1 MRFKKNS
8 TFMTLVKYAIFG
20 LSVQCF
26 VFAPILAKADSGA
39 LESVK
44 EVKIVIDN
52 ETSLKDAFAIIESNS
67 IFRFAYDKKDVNLRS
82 KLQLS
87 EGEYSVADLLD
98 QISSQTRLSFK
109 QINNT
114 IYVKKEKEILREVDF
129 PGIEAATKSSKG
141 LLAVRA
147 ASQARQVRGKV
158 TSFEDN
164 AGLPG
169 VNVLIRGTTTG
180 TTTDIDG
187 NYSLVVP
194 DDNAVLVFSYIGFVT
209 EEIPVNSRS
218 VIDVVMAPDIQQL
231 SEIVVIGYGTVKKK
245 DLTGSVVSMKNEDI
259 VVAPTSNVMEALQ
272 GKIPGMDI
280 IKTSGRIGA
289 GVDILLRGTRSIYG
303 DNSPLFIIDGIPG
316 SYNEINPSD
325 IESVDILKDASST
338 AIYGSAG
345 SNGVVIITTKRG
357 KEGKTRVNFD
367 AYYGFSGEPEYF
379 HGMIGDEWTNYRR
392 EAYKYANGQYPAD
405 MSAILTDAD
414 KLAAYNEGKWIDWV
428 EEAAGK
434 VATNQKYSLSIQGGN
449 ENTRT
454 FTSFVYDRQEGL
466 LRNENLDRYAARF
479 NLDKNIFSF
488 LSAGLTSNL
497 VYSIRNNG
505 VKNTF
510 TKALSS
516 FPLGDAYDEKG
527 AIVHEFATNEFT
539 PLGDFIPNQFV
550 NNTRYAYINTNAFI
564 EVKPFAGLSYK
575 SIINTTL
582 SNSRLGQYWGAKANA
597 LRPTYAGTPH
607 AEIDNSYS
615 YGYTWDNVINYN
627 KMIGADHSLAITLVT
642 SWNKDQ
648 DEMNTAGGSGQNL
661 DSWSFYRLMS
671 AQSQHIESTY
681 SQTQRMSYAGRINY
695 SFKDRYL
702 LSLSNRY
709 DGVSWL
715 SEGSKWDYFPAA
727 ALGWRIS
734 EESFLAGAKSWID
747 DLKLR
752 VSYGI
757 TGNSGG
763 IGAYGTTTTPYAYSA
778 NGVTI
783 DGQIVPFTQYTGTY
797 GNPGLGWEKSYNYNI
812 GVDFSI
818 LESRISGTIDWF
830 NTQTKDLL
838 FKRTMPITS
847 GITGWGAPLPS
858 WENIAETRN
867 EGIELSLNTRN
878 IDTRNFKWN
887 SSLSV
892 TWGKEEIVSLPSGD
906 LIAEKLFE
914 GYPIKSHYDYK
925 YAGIWSSSTP
935 TETLDDYGVKPG
947 WVKIV
952 TVPKVDE
959 DGISDN
965 GVHPYSEHDKQILGH
980 LNPDYIVGFNN
991 SLSYKNFDLTVF
1003 AMARYGQTIMSDL
1016 LGFYNAR
1023 LDNQIA
1029 GADYW
1034 TETNQDAYYPVPGSG
1049 SEQIV
1054 MTALKYRDG
1063 SFIKVKNIT
1072 LGYSL
1077 PESLN
1082 IPYLQNCRIY
1092 ATAYNP
1098 FLYVKDKQLRGT
1110 DPETNGSDNFPLY
1123 KQFVFGVNVTF

>member
-1 MRFKKNS
+1 MKKS
-8 TFMTLVKYAIFG
+8 SLTTLAKYALFG
-20 LSVQCF
+20 LFIQCF
-26 VFAPILAKADSGA
+26 ALFPSFAKGDSGM
-39 LESVK
+39 LENVK
-44 EVKIVIDN
+44 EVKIVIGHEN
-52 ETSLKDAFAIIESNS
+52 SSVREAFSTIESNS

-82 KLQLS
+82 KLNLS
-87 EGEYSVADLLD
+87 EGEYSVADLLER
-98 QISSQTRLSFK
+98 ISRQTSLSFK

-114 IYVKKEKEILREVDF
+114 IYVKKEREIRREVDF
-129 PGIEAATKSSKG
+129 SGIHAAQKRSNG
-141 LLAVRA
+141 LSVERI
-147 ASQARQVRGKV
+147 ASQTHQVRGKV
-158 TSFEDN
+158 TSYEDN
-164 AGLPG
+164 SGLPG
-169 VNVLIRGTTTG
+169 VNVLVRGTTTG
-180 TTTDIDG
+180 TTTDVEG
-187 NYSLVVP
+187 NYTLQVP
-194 DDNAVLVFSYIGFVT
+194 GGNEVLVFSYIGFVS

-218 VIDVVMAPDIQQL
+218 IIDVALAPDIQQL
-231 SEIVVIGYGTVKKK
+231 SEIVVIGYGTVKRK
-245 DLTGSVVSMKNEDI
+245 DLTGAVVSMKNEDI
-259 VVAPTSNVMEALQ
+259 MTAPTNNVMEALQ

-280 IKTSGRIGA
+280 VKTSGRVGE
-289 GVDILLRGTRSIYG
+289 GVNILLRGTRSIYG
-303 DNSPLFIIDGIPG
+303 DNTPLFIIDGIPG

-345 SNGVVIITTKRG
+345 ANGVVIITTKRG
-357 KEGKTRVNFD
+357 KEGETRVNFD

-379 HGMIGDEWTNYRR
+379 HGMKGEEWTNYQR
-392 EAYKYANGQYPAD
+392 EAYKYLNGQYPAD

-414 KLAAYNEGKWIDWV
+414 KLAAYNDGKWIDWV
-428 EEAAGK
+428 DEAAGN

-454 FTSFVYDRQEGL
+454 FTSFSYDRQEGL
-466 LRNENLDRYAARF
+466 LRNENLNRYAVRF
-479 NLDKNIFSF
+479 NLDKDVFSF
-488 LSAGLTSNL
+488 LSAGITSNL
-497 VYSIRNNG
+497 LYSIRNNG

-516 FPLGDAYDEKG
+516 FPLGNAYDENG
-527 AIVHEFATNEFT
+527 NIIHEFATNEFT

-550 NNTRYAYINTNAFI
+550 NNNRNAYVNTNAFI
-564 EVKPFAGLSYK
+564 EVKPLDGLSFK

-582 SNSRLGQYWGAKANA
+582 SNTRLGQYWGAKANA

-627 KMIGADHSLAITLVT
+627 KMIGYDHSLAITLIS
-642 SWNKDQ
+642 SWSKDQ
-648 DEMNTAGGSGQNL
+648 DEENTAGGSGQNL
-661 DSWSFYRLMS
+661 DAWSFYRLMS
-671 AQSQHIESTY
+671 AQSQHIESIYT
-681 SQTQRMSYAGRINY
+681 QTQRLSYAGRINY

-702 LSLSNRY
+702 VSLSNRY

-715 SEGSKWDYFPAA
+715 SEGSKWDNFPAA
-727 ALGWRIS
+727 AFGWRIS
-734 EESFLAGAKSWID
+734 EESFMSNSANWID

-763 IGAYGTTTTPYAYSA
+763 IGAYGTTTTPYAYSS
-778 NGVTI
+778 NGISI
-783 DGQIVPFTQYTGTY
+783 DGSIVPFTQYTGTY

-812 GVDFSI
+812 GIDFSI
-818 LESRISGTIDWF
+818 LENRISGAIDWF
-830 NTQTKDLL
+830 NTKTKDLL

-867 EGIELSLNTRN
+867 EGVELSLNTRN
-878 IDTRNFKWN
+878 IDTKDFKWN
-887 SSLSV
+887 SSLSL

-906 LIAEKLFE
+906 LIAESLFE
-914 GYPIKSHYDYK
+914 GYPIKTLYDYR
-925 YAGIWSSSTP
+925 YAGIWSSSSP
-935 TETLDDYGVKPG
+935 SETLDDFGVKPG

-952 TVPKVDE
+952 TTPKDDE
-959 DGISDN
+959 NGVSDN
-965 GVHPYSEHDKQILGH
+965 GIHPYSQDDKQKLGH

-991 SLSYKNFDLTVF
+991 TFSYKNFDLTVF
-1003 AMARYGQTIMSDL
+1003 TMGRYGQTIMSDL
-1016 LGFYNAR
+1016 LGFYDAK

-1034 TETNQDAYYPVPGSG
+1034 TEQNQNAYYPAPGSG
-1049 SEQIV
+1049 SEQAAVI
-1054 MTALKYRDG
+1054 TALKYRDG

-1077 PESLN
+1077 PESLTKS
-1082 IPYLQNCRIY
+1082 PYLENCRFY

-1110 DPETNGSDNFPLY
+1110 DPETNGSDNFPLF